1 MLSTLGVLFVAGGLA
16 AVHVGAGRL
25 EFLRGMPRSRWLS
38 LCGGISV
45 AYVFVHLLPEV
56 TEHQSRVV
64 EALEPTNVVLA
75 ATHERSLFIAALVGF
90 TLFYG
95 LEQIVRRSRRGS
107 DSETSGGERTI
118 QGVSGVFWIH
128 VGSFAL
134 YNGLIGYLLLHR
146 EETGVSSLVLYA
158 MAMGVHFVVNDYGLR
173 EHHRA
178 TYDRIGRWLL
188 AGSILG
194 GAAVGALVGVPELV
208 LSLLLAFLAG
218 GVILNVIKEELPADR
233 ESRFWAFAAGLVGY
247 TIILLLG

>member
-1 MLSTLGVLFVAGGLA
+1 MLSTLGALLVAGGLA

-25 EFLRGMPRSRWLS
+25 EFLRGIPRSGWLS

-64 EALEPTNVVLA
+64 EAFEPTNVILA
-75 ATHERSLFIAALVGF
+75 ATHERSLFVAALVGF

-95 LEQIVRRSRRGS
+95 LEQIVRRSQARPGRRAS
-107 DSETSGGERTI
+107 AGERTI
-118 QGVSGVFWIH
+118 RAVSGVFWIH
-128 VGSFAL
+128 IGSFAL
-134 YNGLIGYLLLHR
+134 YNGFFGYLLLHR
-146 EETGVSSLVLYA
+146 EETGVSSLLLYA
-158 MAMGVHFVVNDYGLR
+158 VAMGVHFVVNDYGLR

-178 TYDRIGRWLL
+178 AYDRVGRWLL

-208 LSLLLAFLAG
+208 LSLLLAFL
-218 GVILNVIKEELPADR
+218 
-233 ESRFWAFAAGLVGY
+233 
-247 TIILLLG
+247 